1 MKRAEAAIQRQ
12 VFEHYRARGAPN
24 TFMFAVPN
32 GGKRGLV
39 EAVNFKRE
47 GVTAGVPDIIAI
59 RSGEVF
65 GLELKAAKGKLSPAQ
80 KDVQRRMRDAGSFVG
95 NAKGLDEALY
105 ILEFWGILRGAV
117 EKPKPAAQEAMKL

>member
-12 VFEHYRARGAPN
+12 VFEHYRARGEPN

-59 RSGEVF
+59 RDGEVF
-65 GLELKAAKGKLSPAQ
+65 GLELKAPKGKQSPAQ
-80 KDVQRRMRDAGSFVG
+80 KDVQRRMRDAGAFVG

-105 ILEFWGILRGAV
+105 ILEFWGILRGA
-117 EKPKPAAQEAMKL
+117 A